1 MSYIDHSNVIDGNT
15 GETLSKD
22 AASDN
27 PHAVLSKSYIYATNF
42 LRELEGLPRG
52 ARLSIDSY
60 TDLTPLRLDRAEE
73 QGHERIY
80 SFKEI
85 KAALRHPHVS
95 REGIVDRTEPPE
107 RGQALAV
114 YNAVTQW
121 IEYVESE
128 WQHLAP
134 GETMSGSADETLD
147 PILLDLCNE
156 TYITAPRQIYD
167 WLRGEIKAIPA
178 SVAHRANQI
187 VTAAYQSWTHAM
199 AWTLRDQLHAIAERE
214 GVQHVWTTVPQT
226 IEPNALQ
233 CAYAITD
240 TWFPIGGARSLWR
253 PCVNPDSSSEEVKI
267 KLRGSE
273 CGIRPIKITIDRR
286 TVSLDIE
293 GERTTFDHEG
303 TEQGTTQASRLTSE
317 GLEAHI
323 REVHLGRSA
332 RERDATFREMYGRP
346 ISEAGREADVT
357 HED

>member
-1 MSYIDHSNVIDGNT
+1 M
-15 GETLSKD
+15 
-22 AASDN
+22 
-27 PHAVLSKSYIYATNF
+27 
-42 LRELEGLPRG
+42 
-52 ARLSIDSY
+52 
-60 TDLTPLRLDRAEE
+60 
-73 QGHERIY
+73 
-80 SFKEI
+80 
-85 KAALRHPHVS
+85 S

-214 GVQHVWTTVPQT
+214 GVQHVWTIVPRT
-226 IEPNALQ
+226 IEPNDRAERAAVRLRHHR
-233 CAYAITD
+233 YVV
-240 TWFPIGGARSLWR
+240 PH
-253 PCVNPDSSSEEVKI
+253 
-267 KLRGSE
+267 RGSPLALAPVGEPGQRRVGCRPGVEQHRQHQRPVAAAHRALHRVE
-273 CGIRPIKITIDRR
+273 CFLTDRLQRPARHHSISHRR
-286 TVSLDIE
+286 LPLPPMVRHSQGRTRSALPPSMNC
-293 GERTTFDHEG
+293 ERT
-303 TEQGTTQASRLTSE
+303 
-317 GLEAHI
+317 
-323 REVHLGRSA
+323 SA
-332 RERDATFREMYGRP
+332 APPPPSSVRHPPAR
-346 ISEAGREADVT
+346 
-357 HED
+357 